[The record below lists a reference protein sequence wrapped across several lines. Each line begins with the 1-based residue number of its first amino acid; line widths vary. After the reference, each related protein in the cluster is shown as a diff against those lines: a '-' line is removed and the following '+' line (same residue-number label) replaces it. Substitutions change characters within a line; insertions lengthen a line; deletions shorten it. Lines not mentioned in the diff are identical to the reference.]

1 MPSSDQ
7 NKLNCSDV
15 ETLMVEYLDG
25 SLDQNLHQQMTEQI
39 DSCANC
45 QQTLADISEM
55 RATVESWSTNWHDE
69 TPPAWEVP
77 QSEVSNPLEPFL
89 EGFRQWF
96 PTFASATA
104 LVLVSVLYVQSPEST
119 PGQINASQ
127 LAEYNA
133 LPELPQATQAA
144 FDNALEDNRAQR
156 QRELESLLEIL
167 TAEMNR
173 RSLETEESLRYV
185 VTSQVQGQREMDQLY
200 QQVERLLAE
209 SDRDN
214 QGGREVDPT
223 QSRLIGGVTQ

>member
-1 MPSSDQ
+1 M
-7 NKLNCSDV
+7 
-15 ETLMVEYLDG
+15 
-25 SLDQNLHQQMTEQI
+25 
-39 DSCANC
+39 
-45 QQTLADISEM
+45 
-55 RATVESWSTNWHDE
+55 
-69 TPPAWEVP
+69 
-77 QSEVSNPLEPFL
+77 
-89 EGFRQWF
+89 
-96 PTFASATA
+96 
-104 LVLVSVLYVQSPEST
+104 LYVQSPEST

-223 QSRLIGGVTQ
+223 QSRLIEGVTQ